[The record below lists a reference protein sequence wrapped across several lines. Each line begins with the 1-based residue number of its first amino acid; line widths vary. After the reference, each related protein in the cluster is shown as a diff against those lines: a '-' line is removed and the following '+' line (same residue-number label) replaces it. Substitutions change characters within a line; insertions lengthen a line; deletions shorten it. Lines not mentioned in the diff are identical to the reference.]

1 MYSTSQVSIL
11 ISSTPL
17 LYRSRL
23 ASKTT
28 NPTTSSAPSAR
39 SPAIPVAI
47 AVVAVVGGVML
58 FSKGKT
64 GEVDNLGKAMAKTAT
79 PANSSGGLGSMEAD
93 VGRKFLLFRRVSL

>member
-1 MYSTSQVSIL
+1 
-11 ISSTPL
+11 
-17 LYRSRL
+17 
-23 ASKTT
+23 
-28 NPTTSSAPSAR
+28 
-39 SPAIPVAI
+39 
-47 AVVAVVGGVML
+47 ML